1 MNKNEGYIYLG
12 SNINSVIIDKVL
24 YVNDGYTSGIDSSF
38 DYNTSLTFSENKIIH
53 YSNCDT
59 IYISYNNEV
68 ESYAY
73 IYYIDNDKLK
83 NINEMVNNNLV
94 KLSNFDEYKISG
106 KISGLE
112 GTIYTSIPYDDGW
125 NVYVDGEKTDTFLI
139 GNSLLGF
146 DVAEGEHDII
156 LEYTIPYFKTGMGIS
171 IGSLSVIIGYAFLKK
186 KKLIR

>member
-1 MNKNEGYIYLG
+1 
-12 SNINSVIIDKVL
+12 
-24 YVNDGYTSGIDSSF
+24 
-38 DYNTSLTFSENKIIH
+38 
-53 YSNCDT
+53 
-59 IYISYNNEV
+59 
-68 ESYAY
+68 
-73 IYYIDNDKLK
+73 
-83 NINEMVNNNLV
+83 MVNNNLV